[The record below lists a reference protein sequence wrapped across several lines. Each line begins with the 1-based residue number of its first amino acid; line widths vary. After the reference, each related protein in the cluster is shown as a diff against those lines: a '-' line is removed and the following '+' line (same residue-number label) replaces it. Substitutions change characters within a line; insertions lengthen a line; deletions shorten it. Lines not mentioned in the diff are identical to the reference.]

1 MSRMPRH
8 TVPLITQAVI
18 HRYYQKLPSPS
29 QSAYYVLEAGPS
41 RIPWCALRVQRTQIQ
56 IGLRKGN
63 SWFPI
68 GVALRHIS
76 LGDVK
81 TMRQECLRKARE
93 FQDEDAEP
101 SLKEGHHLTW
111 TQGWELWRAEYVRRK
126 QDKKSPRTLDWY
138 DDIFKRHV
146 LPLYGHL
153 SLRGF
158 SLLPQEAI
166 EDLPNM
172 IAQRVRETRPWAEGV
187 HTGNHVFKCMRMLWQ
202 WFHRKG
208 WINRDPFVDVEEIET
223 SPAEVF
229 LEDEDLAAIGR
240 ALRELEAQA
249 RAASATSRQAPSLA
263 ALLAIRIVLYTGCR
277 HVEELLRGK
286 LAWFRTDYG
295 IPRLEV
301 PRVKG
306 QRKGKAGR
314 FIYLGPD
321 AVRCLMEIPRAEG
334 VDDLVPGRSGRQMSR
349 LTEPWER
356 VILEAR
362 RLLEAK
368 RAQGNPVGPS
378 SILRARIIG
387 YEGERRVTLYPG
399 DIRVPV
405 KATRHTCKTAH
416 PRIKISDE
424 HGDQLLGHS
433 AASLG
438 DRVYLHRHGTSLS
451 EAAEQVEAFIRH
463 LMGDLEP
470 STVLHFRG
478 SSLPS
483 SHAALH

>member
-1 MSRMPRH
+1 MARAPRH

-18 HRYYQKLPSPS
+18 QRYYQKLPR
-29 QSAYYVLEAGPS
+29 QSAYYVLESGPS
-41 RIPWCALRVQRTQIQ
+41 RIQWCALRVQRTQIQ
-56 IGLRKGN
+56 MGLRKGN
-63 SWFPI
+63 SWFTV
-68 GVALRHIS
+68 GVAPRLIS
-76 LGDVK
+76 LEDVK
-81 TMRQECLRKARE
+81 TMREECLRKARE
-93 FQDEDAEP
+93 LQDEDIEP

-111 TQGWELWRAEYVRRK
+111 SQGWELWRADYVRRK
-126 QDKKSPRTLDWY
+126 RDKKSPRTLEWY
-138 DDIFKRHV
+138 DDIFNSHV

-153 SLRGF
+153 TLREF
-158 SLLPQEAI
+158 SLVPQKEM
-166 EDLPNM
+166 EDLPST
-172 IAQRVRETRPWAEGV
+172 IARRVRETRPWAEGV

-202 WFHRKG
+202 WFRRKG
-208 WINRDPFVDVEEIET
+208 WINKDPFVDVEEIET

-229 LEDEDLAAIGR
+229 LEDEDLAAIGK

-249 RAASATSRQAPSLA
+249 RMASATSRQVPSLA
-263 ALLAIRIVLYTGCR
+263 ALLALRIVLYTGCR

-286 LAWFRTDYG
+286 LAWFRTDFG

-314 FIYLGPD
+314 LIYLGPD
-321 AVRCLMEIPRAEG
+321 AVRCLMEIPRGEG
-334 VDDLVPGRSGRQMSR
+334 VDDLVPGRGGRQMAR

-362 RLLEAK
+362 RLLETKKAEGK
-368 RAQGNPVGPS
+368 QVGPS
-378 SILRARIIG
+378 SILRARIVG
-387 YEGERRVTLYPG
+387 YEGERRVTLYSG

-438 DRVYLHRHGTSLS
+438 DRVYLHRHGESLS
-451 EAAEQVEAFIRH
+451 EAAEQVETFIRS

-470 STVLHFRG
+470 STVLRFR
-478 SSLPS
+478 SSFRVS
-483 SHAALH
+483 SHAVLG